1 LHRSDAS
8 EDASFEVA
16 SLADASVLVA
26 SVMVASVLVV
36 HQVRMGWTDGRMEP
50 KHCSSFPSEGEV
62 AAEVVA
68 GPEAAPIADI
78 HLVLCRMLRSFQ
90 VLGLVAEHPYSWVL
104 LEGSHCSLHSLQAFE
119 LAVVWEPNRN
129 FLNRSHEE

>member
-1 LHRSDAS
+1 MHRSDAS

-90 VLGLVAEHPYSWVL
+90 VLGLVAEHL

-119 LAVVWEPNRN
+119 LAVVWEPNRKC
-129 FLNRSHEE
+129 LNRSHEE